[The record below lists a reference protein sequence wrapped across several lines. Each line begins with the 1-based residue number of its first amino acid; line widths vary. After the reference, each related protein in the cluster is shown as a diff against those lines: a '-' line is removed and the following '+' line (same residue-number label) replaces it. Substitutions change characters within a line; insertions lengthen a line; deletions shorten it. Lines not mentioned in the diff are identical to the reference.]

1 MENRLI
7 VLYHLKVVD
16 MRSDGEGYSASQVLD
31 VLVEARRREF

>member
-7 VLYHLKVVD
+7 FLYHLKVVET
-16 MRSDGEGYSASQVLD
+16 RSAGEGYSTSQVMD